1 MQEAG
6 AREVSESGSHDRVA
20 YTQKRTSAGIELG
33 LYARQTSV
41 AALDSSHAFGN
52 LGACAF
58 KHSFGTGELAGLC
71 LAVLAMELIL
81 ECVHLC
87 FSCGLGT
94 PRLEQGCVGGHGK
107 SDSCRVRVREN
118 GIVRC
123 SHTNDG

>member
-41 AALDSSHAFGN
+41 AALGISLAFGN
-52 LGACAF
+52 GGACAF
-58 KHSFGTGELAGLC
+58 KHSFGKDEVAGLC
-71 LAVLAMELIL
+71 LAVLAEELIL

-118 GIVRC
+118 GIVCC
-123 SHTNDG
+123 SHTHDG

>member
-1 MQEAG
+1 M
-6 AREVSESGSHDRVA
+6 SESGSHDRVA

-41 AALDSSHAFGN
+41 AALGNSLAFGN

-58 KHSFGTGELAGLC
+58 KHSFGKGELAGLC
-71 LAVLAMELIL
+71 LAVLAMELKL

-87 FSCGLGT
+87 LSRGLGT
-94 PRLEQGCVGGHGK
+94 QRLEQGCVGGRGN
-107 SDSCRVRVREN
+107 SGSCRVRVSEN

-123 SHTNDG
+123 SNTNDG